1 MALSATKDTSP
12 WTNMVK
18 RVTASKYDVVSVKT
32 LLMFINSKLDCE
44 LRGFED
50 LKTGAV
56 YCQLMHR
63 LFPNS
68 IQIHKVKF
76 YTNDISDFQLNF
88 RLLNTCFQKLRVT
101 VYMPVHELTLG
112 HNQVVF
118 CNWIYKFYEA
128 NDKGNEYDARKVRK
142 GSPIGLDNSY
152 KVASISTG
160 STCSVHKCQSMV
172 FNYAKKPVRF
182 ERQNSLDALS
192 FRPGIFK
199 SIRREK
205 PTEQANP
212 EPQQTKNIKK
222 SSQFL
227 AESKH
232 VSLPSDSEDE
242 LELKAQKRYLQ
253 DQFVKKLNSSKNDE
267 KTGTDAT
274 SKISEIPRPNP
285 ENEQL
290 NTVCEKYEQETSDLR
305 SNLNLIDKLE
315 LQLQNLQ
322 IDKEKLTNKLSRV
335 ESILNKHDLNPEKA
349 VLKLRKL
356 LLNQAQ
362 TARVHPR
369 KADTLIDEDEL
380 TKKEEFKSCTEFS
393 RQEDVKL
400 TPTQIKNQKS
410 NTRCSQTKVRK
421 SLKV

>member
-1 MALSATKDTSP
+1 M
-12 WTNMVK
+12 
-18 RVTASKYDVVSVKT
+18 
-32 LLMFINSKLDCE
+32 
-44 LRGFED
+44 
-50 LKTGAV
+50 
-56 YCQLMHR
+56 
-63 LFPNS
+63 
-68 IQIHKVKF
+68 
-76 YTNDISDFQLNF
+76 
-88 RLLNTCFQKLRVT
+88 
-101 VYMPVHELTLG
+101 
-112 HNQVVF
+112 
-118 CNWIYKFYEA
+118 
-128 NDKGNEYDARKVRK
+128 
-142 GSPIGLDNSY
+142 
-152 KVASISTG
+152 
-160 STCSVHKCQSMV
+160 
-172 FNYAKKPVRF
+172 
-182 ERQNSLDALS
+182 
-192 FRPGIFK
+192 
-199 SIRREK
+199 
-205 PTEQANP
+205 
-212 EPQQTKNIKK
+212 
-222 SSQFL
+222 
-227 AESKH
+227 
-232 VSLPSDSEDE
+232 
-242 LELKAQKRYLQ
+242 
-253 DQFVKKLNSSKNDE
+253 KKLNSSKNDE

-290 NTVCEKYEQETSDLR
+290 KHTNAVCEKYEQETSDLR